1 MAPPLSNPGPEGAP
15 PFSCTSP
22 SPMVSPDPV
31 SLPMSKLRVML
42 ADDHLVVREGLK
54 ALINRE
60 ADMEV
65 VGEVSDGLEVT
76 ATAERTRPNVVVMDV
91 SMPHLNGMEA
101 TRQLRETLPETR
113 VLALSMH
120 EDRMYI
126 RRMLEGGAAGYG
138 VKPAMAAEL
147 LRAIRAVAAG
157 ALYVDPHVAGHLE
170 SLLTGQPHG
179 PSELTP
185 RETEVLRLIAAR
197 LGIAVKTVETHR
209 ARAMEKLGLQ
219 SRAGVVR
226 LALERGWL
234 HEGA

>member
-1 MAPPLSNPGPEGAP
+1 
-15 PFSCTSP
+15 
-22 SPMVSPDPV
+22 
-31 SLPMSKLRVML
+31 MSKLRVML

-65 VGEVSDGLEVT
+65 VGEVSDGLEVN
-76 ATAERTRPNVVVMDV
+76 AAAERTRPNVVVMDV

-126 RRMLEGGAAGYG
+126 RRMLEAGAAGYV
-138 VKPAMAAEL
+138 VKRAMAAEL

-170 SLLTGQPHG
+170 SLLTGQAHG

-185 RETEVLRLIAAR
+185 RETEVLRAIAQGFSNKEIGAR

>member
-1 MAPPLSNPGPEGAP
+1 MP
-15 PFSCTSP
+15 
-22 SPMVSPDPV
+22 
-31 SLPMSKLRVML
+31 KLRIML

-60 ADMEV
+60 PDMEV
-65 VGEVSDGLEVT
+65 VGEASDGYDIGRLAAQTE
-76 ATAERTRPNVVVMDV
+76 PDVVIMDI
-91 SMPHLNGMEA
+91 SMPHVNGMEA
-101 TRQLRETLPETR
+101 TRQLREALPDTR

-126 RRMLEGGAAGYG
+126 RRMLEAGAAGY
-138 VKPAMAAEL
+138 VAKRAMAAEL

-157 ALYVDPHVAGHLE
+157 AVYIDPHVAGHLE
-170 SLLTGQPHG
+170 MLLGGQPRA
-179 PSELTP
+179 PLDLTP
-185 RETEVLRLIAAR
+185 RETEVLQLIARGFSNKEIAAQ

-234 HEGA
+234 HESV

>member
-1 MAPPLSNPGPEGAP
+1 MA
-15 PFSCTSP
+15 
-22 SPMVSPDPV
+22 
-31 SLPMSKLRVML
+31 KLRVML

-60 ADMEV
+60 PDMEV
-65 VGEVSDGLEVT
+65 VGEVSDGIEVI
-76 ATAERTRPNVVVMDV
+76 ASAERTRPNVVVMDV

-126 RRMLEGGAAGYG
+126 RRMLEAGAAGYV
-138 VKPAMAAEL
+138 VKRAMAAEL

-185 RETEVLRLIAAR
+185 RETEVLRLIAQGFSNKEIAAR

>member
-1 MAPPLSNPGPEGAP
+1 
-15 PFSCTSP
+15 
-22 SPMVSPDPV
+22 
-31 SLPMSKLRVML
+31 ML

-126 RRMLEGGAAGYG
+126 RRMLEAGAAGYV
-138 VKPAMAAEL
+138 VKRAMAAEL

-185 RETEVLRLIAAR
+185 RETEVLRLIAQGFSNKEIAAR

>member
-1 MAPPLSNPGPEGAP
+1 MA
-15 PFSCTSP
+15 
-22 SPMVSPDPV
+22 
-31 SLPMSKLRVML
+31 KLRVML

-60 ADMEV
+60 PDMEV
-65 VGEVSDGLEVT
+65 VGEVSDGLEVN

-101 TRQLRETLPETR
+101 TRQLRETLPETK

-126 RRMLEGGAAGYG
+126 RRMLEAGAAGYV
-138 VKPAMAAEL
+138 VKRAMAAEL

-185 RETEVLRLIAAR
+185 RETEVLRLIAQGFSNKEIAAQ

>member
-1 MAPPLSNPGPEGAP
+1 
-15 PFSCTSP
+15 
-22 SPMVSPDPV
+22 
-31 SLPMSKLRVML
+31 MSKLRVML

-126 RRMLEGGAAGYG
+126 RRMLEAGAAGYV
-138 VKPAMAAEL
+138 VKRAMAAEL

-185 RETEVLRLIAAR
+185 RETEVLRLIAQGFSNKEIAAR